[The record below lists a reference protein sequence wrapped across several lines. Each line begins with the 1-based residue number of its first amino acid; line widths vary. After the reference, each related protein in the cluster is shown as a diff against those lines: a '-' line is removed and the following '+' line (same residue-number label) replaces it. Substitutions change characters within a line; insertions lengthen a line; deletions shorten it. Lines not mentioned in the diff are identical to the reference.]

1 MTLPR
6 PIKALTGLA
15 ALVAAMCGAGV
26 VWASVPEPDGTIHA
40 CALKIGGLLRVID
53 PAAGQRCHRQLETP
67 LSWPSG
73 RINFA
78 GPWDPAVTY
87 GEAEVVTLEGS
98 AWIAV
103 ESSIGEQ
110 PGTGASWAMFA
121 AAGERTEPTARWVPP
136 VRLDDAGFVGDDTSI
151 TVGSDGLPFMSYRDL
166 SNVDLKV
173 AHRKDEQC
181 SAAGV
186 ISV

>member
-136 VRLDDAGFVGDDTSI
+136 VREGLRAPAGLG
-151 TVGSDGLPFMSYRDL
+151 
-166 SNVDLKV
+166 
-173 AHRKDEQC
+173 
-181 SAAGV
+181 AAEPRYEPSSRASSTMPAS
-186 ISV
+186 SVTTRRSRWVPTGCPS